1 MRKREFWE
9 SEEGLQL
16 AELWARD
23 GEDDRAI
30 ARRMRVPERT
40 LLRWKRAG
48 GPLGEALRRGRNA
61 AWEVET
67 ALLHKATGYDKP
79 VKKAFKV
86 KTVSYDPETG
96 KKVQEKEE
104 LQTAEEEMHVP
115 GNTTAQVFWLKNR
128 RPDRWRDR
136 PAPST
141 GQEEDDGLFE
151 ALAEAVERE
160 V

>member
-1 MRKREFWE
+1 
-9 SEEGLQL
+9 
-16 AELWARD
+16 
-23 GEDDRAI
+23 
-30 ARRMRVPERT
+30 MRVPERT

-61 AWEVET
+61 AWEVES

-136 PAPST
+136 PAPSAE
-141 GQEEDDGLFE
+141 QEEDDGLFE